1 MQKTKF
7 PYRFSAPVNS
17 RIVISVLGLL
27 PGERLLVRYVAFGDC
42 GKELGIIDYHPN
54 CCKIYLGECINGQ
67 VNTGNPIQ
75 LNTFNGA
82 GLDMPGTY
90 ELVPETPVGANVQVV
105 VNFMSETV

>member
-42 GKELGIIDYHPN
+42 GK
-54 CCKIYLGECINGQ
+54 
-67 VNTGNPIQ
+67 
-75 LNTFNGA
+75 
-82 GLDMPGTY
+82 
-90 ELVPETPVGANVQVV
+90 
-105 VNFMSETV
+105 